1 VAKRNLVLIALS
13 ALRVASCESNQCGIW
28 ASFAMCVVDVRLRR
42 EYRSGRIDQ
51 ASGSHRMNARRAVVF
66 TLIEILIALVVLGLL
81 LIALYAMRQNA
92 LSRPTYFEN
101 DNARL
106 ITSNTERAPAVPK

>member
-1 VAKRNLVLIALS
+1 
-13 ALRVASCESNQCGIW
+13 
-28 ASFAMCVVDVRLRR
+28 
-42 EYRSGRIDQ
+42 
-51 ASGSHRMNARRAVVF
+51 MNARRAVVF